1 MLSLSSR
8 PRLHLHLILLSFVTL
23 QCLTVTTAT
32 CHMDDEAGLLAFKSA
47 ITADP
52 SGKLNS
58 WKPGTDCCKWFGISC
73 DGNNHRVTTLTLV
86 GQPDQSNTSLSGTI
100 SPSLSKL
107 HYLGGIYLQDLQNL
121 SGPFPNLLFS
131 LPNIEYV
138 YIENSKL
145 SGQIPANIGDLTR
158 LFALSFADN
167 RFSGPIPSSI
177 SNLTQLGQLKFGG
190 NLLTGTVPAG
200 IQQLKKLTL
209 LSLDRNQLT
218 GTVPDIFSTLTELR
232 SLSLSHNK
240 FSGKIPSTISA
251 LAPKLIYLQLG
262 HNYFTGQIPNFLG
275 SFHALDTLDLSWNR
289 FSGAVPKS
297 FGNLTKIFNLDLS
310 HNFLVDPFP
319 EMNVKGIESLD
330 LSYNGFHLSEIPK
343 WVTSSTIIYSL
354 KVARCGIK
362 IKLDDWKPVETYFY
376 DYIDLSDNEISGSP
390 VGLLNRTNYLVGF
403 QASGNRIRFD
413 MESVKFPNTLK
424 DLDLSRNLVFG
435 KLPKAISGLEKLNV
449 SNNHLCGPIPANKF
463 SASAFSGNDCLCG
476 SPLSPCK
483 A

>member
-1 MLSLSSR
+1 MLSLSSH
-8 PRLHLHLILLSFVTL
+8 LHLHLILLSFVTL

-32 CHMDDEAGLLAFKSA
+32 CHVDDEASLLAFKSG

-52 SGKLNS
+52 YGNLNS
-58 WKPGTDCCKWFGISC
+58 WKPRTNFCKWFGISC

-86 GQPDQSNTSLSGTI
+86 GQPDQSNTSLLGTI

-107 HYLGGIYLQDLQNL
+107 HYLGGIYLQNIQNL
-121 SGPFPNLLFS
+121 SSPSPNLLFS
-131 LPNIEYV
+131 LLNIEDV

-145 SGQIPANIGDLTR
+145 SGQIPVNIGDLTR
-158 LFALSFADN
+158 LVALSFAGN
-167 RFSGPIPSSI
+167 QFSGPIPSSI
-177 SNLTQLGQLKFGG
+177 SKLTQPGQLKFGG
-190 NLLTGTVPAG
+190 NLLTGTVPTG

-218 GTVPDIFSTLTELR
+218 STVPDILSTLTELG

-240 FSGKIPSTISA
+240 FSGKIPSTILA
-251 LAPKLIYLQLG
+251 LAPKLIYLELG
-262 HNYFTGQIPNFLG
+262 HNYFTGQIPDFLG

-289 FSGAVPKS
+289 FSGTVPKS
-297 FGNLTKIFNLDLS
+297 LGNLTKICNLDLS

-330 LSYNGFHLSEIPK
+330 LSHNGFSSE
-343 WVTSSTIIYSL
+343 
-354 KVARCGIK
+354 CGIK
-362 IKLDDWKPVETYFY
+362 IKLDDCKPVETYFY

-403 QASGNRIRFD
+403 RASGNRIRFD
-413 MESVKFPNTLK
+413 MESVKFRDTLK

-435 KLPKAISGLEKLNV
+435 KLPEAISGLEKLNV
-449 SNNHLCGPIPANKF
+449 SNNHLCGPIFAEQVHGKYVF
-463 SASAFSGNDCLCG
+463 Q
-476 SPLSPCK
+476 
-483 A
+483 